1 MAREV
6 NTKGYIKLYRK
17 AMEDPIFKDS
27 KAWHLFTYCL
37 FMANFSD
44 KRGDV
49 GSFTTTV
56 PAIMKDLGW
65 KTHNTV
71 DKFMK
76 ILKEEGYISY
86 TTKNNN
92 TKIYVT
98 KYSSYQFIVDDDIR

>member
-1 MAREV
+1 MSKEV
-6 NTKGYIKLYRK
+6 DTKGYIKLYRK

-37 FMANFSD
+37 FNAKFS
-44 KRGDV
+44 
-49 GSFTTTV
+49 GSKGEIGTFTTTV
-56 PAIMKDLGW
+56 PTIMRDLGW

-76 ILKEEGYISY
+76 ILKDGNYINYS
-86 TTKNNN
+86 TKNNN

-98 KYSSYQFIVDDDIR
+98 KYSNYQFIFDEDIS